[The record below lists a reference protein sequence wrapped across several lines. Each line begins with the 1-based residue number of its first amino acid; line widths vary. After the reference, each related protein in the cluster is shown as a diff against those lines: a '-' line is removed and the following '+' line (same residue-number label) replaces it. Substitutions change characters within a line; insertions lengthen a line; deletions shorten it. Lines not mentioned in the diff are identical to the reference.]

1 MPLVTIILEVHPFVV
16 LDPPTPDKL
25 GHLTVISINKS
36 RTAFL
41 SRLGM
46 NSEPHSSSPLKWTK
60 SNDSR
65 ASKVHITS
73 KRELL

>member
-1 MPLVTIILEVHPFVV
+1 
-16 LDPPTPDKL
+16 
-25 GHLTVISINKS
+25 KS

-46 NSEPHSSSPLKWTK
+46 NSESHSSSPLKWTK

-73 KRELL
+73 KRELLHTVPDKLKIQSPKTRVNVKAKWKHDDKNL